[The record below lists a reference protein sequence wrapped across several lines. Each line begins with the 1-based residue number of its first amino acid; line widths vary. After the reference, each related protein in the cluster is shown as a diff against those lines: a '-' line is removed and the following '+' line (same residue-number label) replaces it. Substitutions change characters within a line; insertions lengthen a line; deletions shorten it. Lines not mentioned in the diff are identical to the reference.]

1 MSLCVCLCVPTL
13 KKNHHVLS
21 EVKLKWIV
29 LLNILLLTSTSQKCC
44 YSDTGDNY
52 FTTDFFLSVPPPL
65 PPLSFLPPSKPFH
78 SCRVLVLH
86 KLPGGILNQSPA
98 TKGESLWLIAKRRRA
113 HAAHRQT
120 HREAEGGWS
129 LRARKLTPLQKT
141 WQHMRTRRR
150 KGGGGSANLGE
161 ACIGH
166 PSYSLSAHYLVI
178 NRGAV
183 LKEGGINQLSR
194 VNVLQPH
201 YEPWVAL

>member
-1 MSLCVCLCVPTL
+1 MCVSVSSARHQPPLPCMCVCVSVCVRLCAPTL
-13 KKNHHVLS
+13 KTKHHVLS

-29 LLNILLLTSTSQKCC
+29 VLNILLLTSTSQKCC

-52 FTTDFFLSVPPPL
+52 FTTDFFLSAPPL
-65 PPLSFLPPSKPFH
+65 PLLSFLPPSKPFH

-120 HREAEGGWS
+120 HGQAEGGWS

-141 WQHMRTRRR
+141 WQHMRKRRRR
-150 KGGGGSANLGE
+150 KGGISQSG
-161 ACIGH
+161 
-166 PSYSLSAHYLVI
+166 
-178 NRGAV
+178 
-183 LKEGGINQLSR
+183 
-194 VNVLQPH
+194 
-201 YEPWVAL
+201 